1 MGAKSMPR
9 ENKDLKKLY
18 VADYNIAG
26 IAFRAWFDANDKLIF
41 VVDETTDEFKPNVL
55 LVMDPH
61 DNRKWDDVLANDYE
75 IDLETV
81 RPKVDNKYQK
91 LDIEYNGLDIYAQLI
106 QESEDKK
113 DLKNIVADL
122 IEFRDTAARRS
133 AMARLATANDIIAQ
147 STDTIERTERTISSL
162 RDRRQTLRARHAKQ
176 KNNIGREPTKQS
188 ASRILRTEAQLD
200 ALSEKMA
207 RADKRIENARH
218 RIQIATEDADA
229 ARALLERRRD
239 SDDDVDLELV
249 TNKPQ
254 FTLPAAKRKDVAR
267 QKVQDVEETAEE
279 VEQSD
284 DSDEV
289 SDQETDDM
297 PYFPIPDYNPEPQD
311 DKMADSEEVKPLLDE
326 DPEILDDE
334 IAFKPVAFEDIK
346 PAAVD
351 EPKRPLSPYVAH
363 GSDTDTITAATGDTN
378 NPEPN
383 AETISKI
390 QEKTFEEQ
398 DDFSK
403 SDSYEEETTVTEHV
417 DETPV
422 IETIKS
428 VESPVSADTDTTGNT
443 TNEQYENVA
452 PVRPV
457 APVAPV
463 TNVYNG
469 SRPISPISGGV
480 AVQAVGEKQHK
491 SSIAYYILLIVL
503 IALSIFTLW
512 LYQQKNGATVPSI
525 IPAVER
531 PFDNP
536 EPEPE
541 PVVTPEPEPVDLP
554 KPEPVIEPEPEPV
567 VTPEPEPDV
576 PIKIEYPNQD
586 VLRAAEPD
594 VRVVES
600 EENVLER
607 KQAYDVAREDKPI
620 YTPGPRVTNV
630 IAPDVIFDDD
640 VISVPVVPA
649 DYSDDGAYYEEDA
662 AYQDTQGAYYDTQ
675 AGYYDQNTEYQEYVN
690 ESGGFVQEAPREP
703 QTTRHLDIYD
713 GGQYSVGYT
722 ETTY

>member
-1 MGAKSMPR
+1 MPR
-9 ENKDLKKLY
+9 ESKHIEKLH
-18 VADYNIAG
+18 VTDYNIGG

-41 VVDETTDEFKPNVL
+41 VVDETTDEYKPNVL
-55 LVMDPH
+55 LVMEPH
-61 DNRKWDDVLANDYE
+61 DDRKWDDVLTNDYE

-91 LDIEYNGLDIYAQLI
+91 LDIEYSGLDIYAQLI
-106 QESEDKK
+106 RESEDGQ
-113 DLKNIVADL
+113 DLKNVVADL

-133 AMARLATANDIIAQ
+133 AMARLAAANDIIAQ
-147 STDTIERTERTISSL
+147 STDTIERTERTILSL
-162 RDRRQTLRARHAKQ
+162 RDRRRVLRARLANQ

-200 ALSEKMA
+200 ALAEKMT

-239 SDDDVDLELV
+239 SVDDMDLELV
-249 TNKPQ
+249 ANKPK
-254 FTLPAAKRKDVAR
+254 FALPAAKHEDVAR
-267 QKVQDVEETAEE
+267 QKVQDVKETAEE
-279 VEQSD
+279 EEQSD
-284 DSDEV
+284 DSDEGD
-289 SDQETDDM
+289 SDDM

-326 DPEILDDE
+326 DPEILDEE

-346 PAAVD
+346 PAVVG
-351 EPKRPLSPYVAH
+351 EPKRPLSPYAAH
-363 GSDTDTITAATGDTN
+363 GADTDTITAATVDTN

-383 AETISKI
+383 AETINRI
-390 QEKTFEEQ
+390 QEKSFEEQ

-403 SDSYEEETTVTEHV
+403 SDSYDEEATVIEHV

-428 VESPVSADTDTTGNT
+428 VESPVPADTDTTGNT
-443 TNEQYENVA
+443 TSAQYENVT

-463 TNVYNG
+463 TNVYNNT
-469 SRPISPISGGV
+469 RPISPISGGV
-480 AVQAVGEKQHK
+480 AVHAVGEKQQK
-491 SSIAYYILLIVL
+491 SSIAYYILLILL

-512 LYQQKNGATVPSI
+512 LYQKRNGDHVVPII
-525 IPAVER
+525 IPPVAQPNNPEPTPEPVVNPE
-531 PFDNP
+531 PEPVGLPQPEPVVNPEPEP

-541 PVVTPEPEPVDLP
+541 PVVNPE
-554 KPEPVIEPEPEPV
+554 
-567 VTPEPEPDV
+567 
-576 PIKIEYPNQD
+576 PIKIEYPNAN

-594 VRVVES
+594 VPVVEA
-600 EENVLER
+600 EDDVLER
-607 KQAYDVAREDKPI
+607 KEPYDVARQDKPI
-620 YTPGPRVTNV
+620 YTPSPRVTNV

-640 VISVPVVPA
+640 VISVPVAPA
-649 DYSDDGAYYEEDA
+649 DYSDESMYYQEEAVGYQDGQGMYYEP
-662 AYQDTQGAYYDTQ
+662 QDTYYN
-675 AGYYDQNTEYQEYVN
+675 QNANYQEYVN